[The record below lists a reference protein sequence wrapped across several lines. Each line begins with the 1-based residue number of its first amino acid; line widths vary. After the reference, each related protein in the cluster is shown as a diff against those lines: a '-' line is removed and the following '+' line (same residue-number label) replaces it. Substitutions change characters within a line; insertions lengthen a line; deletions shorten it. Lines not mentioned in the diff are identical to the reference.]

1 MRFLIGFFLVLSCYT
16 LMSQSVSIN
25 EEPGVKK
32 MMDHFINLNKSK
44 PYLQGYRIQ
53 LAATTSRDQLEQVK
67 LNFEE
72 LYPNVPTKWEH
83 TNPYFKFQ
91 IGAYATKLEALQA
104 IYKLKEVYPGAYL
117 VIDKN
122 IPPKEIL
129 QSKDL

>member
-1 MRFLIGFFLVLSCYT
+1 MRFFLGLLLVWCTNL
-16 LMSQSVSIN
+16 LMSQSISVN
-25 EEPGVKK
+25 EEPKVKK
-32 MMDHFINLNKSK
+32 MMEHFINLNKSK

-53 LAATTSRDQLEQVK
+53 LAATTSRDQLEKVK
-67 LNFEE
+67 FEFE
-72 LYPNVPTKWEH
+72 KLYPNVPTKWEH

-122 IPPKEIL
+122 IPPREIL
-129 QSKDL
+129 QSEDI

>member
-1 MRFLIGFFLVLSCYT
+1 MRFLIGFLLVLGGNF
-16 LMSQSVSIN
+16 LIGQSLSIN
-25 EEPGVKK
+25 EEPEVKK
-32 MMDHFINLNKSK
+32 MMGHFINLNKSK

-53 LAATTSRDQLEQVK
+53 LAATTSRDQLEEVK

-72 LYPNVPTKWEH
+72 LYPHVPTKWEH

-91 IGAYATKLEALQA
+91 IGAYTTKLEALQV

>member
-1 MRFLIGFFLVLSCYT
+1 MRFLIGFILVCSGNL

-25 EEPGVKK
+25 EEPEVKK
-32 MMDHFINLNKSK
+32 MMEHFINLNKSK
-44 PYLQGYRIQ
+44 LYLQGYRIQ

-122 IPPKEIL
+122 IPPREIL

>member
-1 MRFLIGFFLVLSCYT
+1 MRFLIGFFLVCSGNL

-25 EEPGVKK
+25 EEPEVKK
-32 MMDHFINLNKSK
+32 MMEHFINLNKSK

-72 LYPNVPTKWEH
+72 LYPNIPTKWEH

>member
-1 MRFLIGFFLVLSCYT
+1 MRFLIGFILVCSGNL

-25 EEPGVKK
+25 EEPEVKK
-32 MMDHFINLNKSK
+32 MMEHFINLNKSK

-122 IPPKEIL
+122 IPPREIL

>member
-1 MRFLIGFFLVLSCYT
+1 MRFLIGFFLVCSGNL

-25 EEPGVKK
+25 EEPEVKN
-32 MMDHFINLNKSK
+32 MMEHFINLNKSK

-72 LYPNVPTKWEH
+72 LYPNIPTKWEH

-122 IPPKEIL
+122 IPPREIL

>member
-1 MRFLIGFFLVLSCYT
+1 MKFLIVFFLFLGCNS
-16 LMSQSVSIN
+16 LISQSISIK
-25 EEPGVKK
+25 EEPEVRK
-32 MMDHFINLNKSK
+32 MIDHFINLNKSK

-53 LAATTSRDQLEQVK
+53 LAATTSRDQLELVK
-67 LNFEE
+67 LNFEK

-91 IGAYATKLEALQA
+91 IGAYATKLEALQV

-122 IPPKEIL
+122 IPPREIL

>member
-1 MRFLIGFFLVLSCYT
+1 MRFLIGFILVFSGNL

-25 EEPGVKK
+25 EEPEVKK
-32 MMDHFINLNKSK
+32 MMEHFINLNKSK

-122 IPPKEIL
+122 IPPREIL